1 MSTGIVLTF
10 LTLLILGV
18 LLILLG
24 RRGRKINNHPQC
36 TWCGFDLVGVYPGA
50 VTCPECGAGLARTH
64 GQKPV
69 RQGVRIRQPIIIAT
83 GLALVL
89 IAAAPLGLFTYA
101 AITGTPIAK
110 HLPLRGLEIMA
121 NLGTQTRADE
131 AAAELTDRLLK
142 KSLNAEQSKRAV
154 ALVLAYQADAN
165 RPWTRPWADLLERVN
180 LNALLTPEQ
189 SNQVIIN
196 AINPTMAARP
206 TAARRRIAVVEITP
220 GTTRLATNQ
229 QLNTQFTLSNWR
241 INGIQQPNIES
252 TGLSMLGATPPRV
265 LTQLSD
271 NGWWQLAG
279 PVSNPQQGVR
289 TTYSYAPAHP
299 AGSMVRRDTP
309 LGLASVSVEF
319 KLIGQSFSQP
329 NDTSR
334 PSDSG
339 RKLVLSA
346 PIKIV
351 DTPDEVVQARV
362 LTGADLEAFQNN
374 LRLDAVNIVASQL
387 TMHAPNGVQREG
399 IQFDLN
405 LGTGPQWGGPNRR
418 GKTIPDGAAFDAE
431 VEIEAETYSAGQLIA
446 TGDDTGIRYRRF
458 LESRHK
464 ELLQLPKAKTATVRL
479 KPSRE
484 LAESKLGMTWFHNAE
499 IVVHDVPIKIRDGRL
514 DKTKPLSELR
524 GTSMQE
530 RMMPPMPQNTP
541 DNPQSKQ
548 PVDTE
553 PPPEKQP
560 EETPTNP

>member
-1 MSTGIVLTF
+1 MSTWVVLTF
-10 LTLLILGV
+10 LALLLAGV

-36 TWCGFDLVGVYPGA
+36 TWCGFDLVGVYPAA

-69 RQGVRIRQPIIIAT
+69 RQGVRVRQPILIAT

-110 HLPLRGLEIMA
+110 HLPLRGLELMA
-121 NLGTQTRADE
+121 NLGNQTRADE

-142 KSLNAEQSKRAV
+142 KSLDAEQSKRAV
-154 ALVLAYQADAN
+154 AIVLNYQADAT
-165 RPWTRPWADLLERVN
+165 RPWTRPWADLLERVD

-189 SNQVIIN
+189 SRQVIIN
-196 AINPTMAARP
+196 AINPKMTARP

-220 GTTRLATNQ
+220 GTARLATNQ
-229 QLNTQFTLSNWR
+229 QLYTQFTLSNWR
-241 INGIQQPNIES
+241 INGIQQPNIQG
-252 TGLSMLGATPPRV
+252 TGLSMLGITPPRV

-271 NGWWQLAG
+271 HGWWQLAG
-279 PVSNPQQGVR
+279 PASNPQQGVW
-289 TTYSYAPAHP
+289 TTYGYAQAHP

-309 LGLASVSVEF
+309 LGLATVSVEF
-319 KLIGQSFSQP
+319 KLSGQSFSQP
-329 NDTSR
+329 NGTSQ

-339 RKLVLSA
+339 QKLVLSA

-374 LRLDAVNIVASQL
+374 LNLDAVNIVASQL
-387 TMHAPNGVQREG
+387 TMHTPYGVQRQG
-399 IQFDLN
+399 IRFDLN
-405 LGTGPQWGGPNRR
+405 LGTGPQWGGPDRR

-431 VEIEAETYSAGQLIA
+431 VEIEGETYSAGQLIA
-446 TGDDTGIRYRRF
+446 TGDDTGIRYTRI
-458 LESRHK
+458 LESKFK

-499 IVVHDVPIKIRDGRL
+499 IVVQNIPINIRDGRQ

-530 RMMPPMPQNTP
+530 RMMPPMPKSTP
-541 DNPQSKQ
+541 GNSQSKQ
-548 PVDTE
+548 PEDTE

-560 EETPTNP
+560 EDQPTNP

>member
-1 MSTGIVLTF
+1 
-10 LTLLILGV
+10 
-18 LLILLG
+18 
-24 RRGRKINNHPQC
+24 
-36 TWCGFDLVGVYPGA
+36 
-50 VTCPECGAGLARTH
+50 
-64 GQKPV
+64 
-69 RQGVRIRQPIIIAT
+69 
-83 GLALVL
+83 
-89 IAAAPLGLFTYA
+89 
-101 AITGTPIAK
+101 
-110 HLPLRGLEIMA
+110 
-121 NLGTQTRADE
+121 
-131 AAAELTDRLLK
+131 
-142 KSLNAEQSKRAV
+142 
-154 ALVLAYQADAN
+154 
-165 RPWTRPWADLLERVN
+165 
-180 LNALLTPEQ
+180 
-189 SNQVIIN
+189 
-196 AINPTMAARP
+196 
-206 TAARRRIAVVEITP
+206 
-220 GTTRLATNQ
+220 
-229 QLNTQFTLSNWR
+229 
-241 INGIQQPNIES
+241 
-252 TGLSMLGATPPRV
+252 
-265 LTQLSD
+265 
-271 NGWWQLAG
+271 
-279 PVSNPQQGVR
+279 
-289 TTYSYAPAHP
+289 
-299 AGSMVRRDTP
+299 MVRRDTP

-374 LRLDAVNIVASQL
+374 LKLDAVNIVASQL
-387 TMHAPNGVQREG
+387 TMHAPYGVQREG

-431 VEIEAETYSAGQLIA
+431 VEIEGETYSAGQLIA

>member
-10 LTLLILGV
+10 LALLLAGV

-64 GQKPV
+64 GPKPV
-69 RQGVRIRQPIIIAT
+69 RKGVRVRQPIIIAT

-101 AITGTPIAK
+101 AITGTHIAK
-110 HLPLRGLEIMA
+110 HLPIRGLELMA

-142 KSLNAEQSKRAV
+142 KSLDAEQSSRAV
-154 ALVLAYQADAN
+154 ALVLAYQADAT

-241 INGIQQPNIES
+241 INGTPQRKLHDQ
-252 TGLSMLGATPPRV
+252 GLWMFGATPP
-265 LTQLSD
+265 LALMQLSD

-279 PVSNPQQGVR
+279 PSSNPQQGMFYNYPNAQPHR
-289 TTYSYAPAHP
+289 AGTT
-299 AGSMVRRDTP
+299 VKRDTP
-309 LGLASVSVEF
+309 LGLATLSVEL
-319 KLIGQSFSQP
+319 KLADQNFDPRTGSP
-329 NDTSR
+329 R
-334 PSDSG
+334 PTNPATT
-339 RKLVLSA
+339 LTLSV

-351 DTPDEVVQARV
+351 DTPDEVVQART
-362 LTGADLEAFQNN
+362 LTGNELEKFQKELN
-374 LRLDAVNIVASQL
+374 LGSVNINVSQY
-387 TMHAPNGVQREG
+387 TWSSGNIKDREG
-399 IQFDLN
+399 IQFSLSI
-405 LGTGPQWGGPNRR
+405 GTRTEYTYPNQAVI
-418 GKTIPDGAAFDAE
+418 KNPDGAAFDAE
-431 VEIEAETYSAGQLIA
+431 VELDGETYNAGQLIA
-446 TGDDTGIRYRRF
+446 TLDDTGMTFSRYWNS
-458 LESRHK
+458 ETK
-464 ELLQLPKAKTATVRL
+464 ELLQLPKSKTATIRL

-484 LAESKLGMTWFHNAE
+484 LAETKLGMTWFHNAE
-499 IVVHDVPIKIRDGRL
+499 IVVQDVPIRVNDQRT
-514 DKTKPLSELR
+514 DTSKPLSELR

-530 RMMPPMPQNTP
+530 RMMPRMSYNSSTY
-541 DNPQSKQ
+541 PQSTK
-548 PVDTE
+548 PDDTD
-553 PPPEKQP
+553 PED
-560 EETPTNP
+560 TPTNP

>member
-10 LTLLILGV
+10 LALLLAGV

-101 AITGTPIAK
+101 AITGTHIAK
-110 HLPLRGLEIMA
+110 HLPIRGLELMA

-142 KSLNAEQSKRAV
+142 KSLDAEQSSRAV

-241 INGIQQPNIES
+241 INGTPQRKLHDQ
-252 TGLSMLGATPPRV
+252 GLWMFGATPP
-265 LTQLSD
+265 LALMQLSD

-279 PVSNPQQGVR
+279 PSSNPQQGMFYNYPNAQPHR
-289 TTYSYAPAHP
+289 AGTT
-299 AGSMVRRDTP
+299 VKRDTP
-309 LGLASVSVEF
+309 LGLATLSVEL
-319 KLIGQSFSQP
+319 KLADQNFDPRTGSP
-329 NDTSR
+329 R
-334 PSDSG
+334 PTNPATT
-339 RKLVLSA
+339 LTLSV

-351 DTPDEVVQARV
+351 DTPDEVVQART
-362 LTGADLEAFQNN
+362 LTGNELEKFQKELN
-374 LRLDAVNIVASQL
+374 LGSVNINVSQY
-387 TMHAPNGVQREG
+387 TWSSGNIKDREG
-399 IQFDLN
+399 IQFSLSI
-405 LGTGPQWGGPNRR
+405 GTRTEYTYPNQAVI
-418 GKTIPDGAAFDAE
+418 KNPDGAAFDAE
-431 VEIEAETYSAGQLIA
+431 VELDGETYNAGQLIA
-446 TGDDTGIRYRRF
+446 TLDDTGMTFSRYWNS
-458 LESRHK
+458 ETK
-464 ELLQLPKAKTATVRL
+464 ELLQLPKSKTATIRL

-484 LAESKLGMTWFHNAE
+484 LAETKLGMTWFHNAE
-499 IVVHDVPIKIRDGRL
+499 IVVQDVPIRVNDQRT
-514 DKTKPLSELR
+514 DTSKPLSELR

-530 RMMPPMPQNTP
+530 RMMPRMSYNSSTY
-541 DNPQSKQ
+541 PQSTK
-548 PVDTE
+548 PDDTD
-553 PPPEKQP
+553 PED
-560 EETPTNP
+560 TPTNP